1 MPLEY
6 GRVVFANTVGTRV
19 GPAARLTEIDYHP
32 TWTPRA
38 QGEAEPARGCL
49 PVCRLVERAS
59 RYLLRPR
66 PSRKKCAS
74 DPGTLRGRSEDDRV
88 YERMGLEHG

>member
-38 QGEAEPARGCL
+38 QGEADPARGCS
-49 PVCRLVERAS
+49 PVCRLDERAS
-59 RYLLRPR
+59 
-66 PSRKKCAS
+66 
-74 DPGTLRGRSEDDRV
+74 
-88 YERMGLEHG
+88 